1 MADSKKLADW
11 LLENTERLDLRAKHF
26 QWVEGW
32 RLVGY
37 CDLEVSIVVNGRAF
51 IGRGTALGE
60 DLAFVKAG
68 AEAIERAYCAGHNI
82 PSVGVAVHENE
93 LLARENARS
102 ELIERDGFF
111 CHFYTKIPFFNS
123 SLHSA
128 ELKKNY
134 GFKYALAKLEDQG
147 VELCVHQARTSG
159 QPVFI
164 CTASGKLSKPA
175 FGGIIGLGSNESN
188 WEAIRSALLECMRNV
203 AAVVSS
209 ERAES
214 CTESEFQT
222 IRAPNAAD
230 RQRLARNVEYWSAF
244 DFLFP
249 RGVEA
254 AESTTNLL
262 RQAHQPAPKMV
273 LTKLKCPFAELNG
286 APIFV
291 YRASLD
297 ESYGSLISER
307 DKSPTTMARL
317 SEFRGRSISREELEN
332 RPHFL
337 G

>member
-11 LLENTERLDLRAKHF
+11 LLENAERLDLRAKRF
-26 QWVEGW
+26 QWVEEW
-32 RLVGY
+32 KLAGY
-37 CDLEVSIVVNGRAF
+37 CDLEVSIVVNGKTF

-82 PSVGVAVHENE
+82 PSLGVAVHDAE

-111 CHFYTKIPFFNS
+111 CHFYTKTPFFNS

-134 GFKYALAKLEDQG
+134 SFKYALAKLEDQKI
-147 VELCVHQARTSG
+147 ELRLHQARTSG

-164 CTASGKLSKPA
+164 CTASGKSSKPA

-188 WEAIRSALLECMRNV
+188 YESIRSSFLECMRNV
-203 AAVVSS
+203 AAIVSS
-209 ERAES
+209 ERIDS
-214 CTESEFQT
+214 CTEREFQT
-222 IRAPNAAD
+222 IRSPSAAD
-230 RQRLARNVEYWSAF
+230 RQRLSRNVEYWSTF

-249 RGVEA
+249 RDVGSP
-254 AESTTNLL
+254 ESTTNLL
-262 RQAHQPAPKMV
+262 TESHKPAPNMV
-273 LTKLKCPFAELNG
+273 TTKLDCPFPELKG

-291 YRASLD
+291 YRASLG
-297 ESYGSLISER
+297 ESYGSLISEMDR
-307 DKSPTTMARL
+307 SPTTMARL
-317 SEFRGRSISREELEN
+317 SEFLGRPILHEELET